1 MSAPRESGWKRVKI
15 MARYLAENPKLVW
28 TFDGEYSGKDLLEVS
43 TDSDWAGDK
52 RTRKSTSGGVA
63 SFSGQAVKS
72 WSSTQGTIA
81 TSSGEAEYYALVKG
95 AAEGLAIQA
104 LGKDLGIEMDL
115 KLWVDSTA
123 ADSIVSRIGLGR
135 VRHMEVKYLW
145 AQEAHQNGRFKVGKV
160 AGEKNPAD
168 VLTKP
173 KSATDMNNKLATVG
187 AEIIKRRLLDKF
199 HVAKGGRWADEECFG
214 GTSD

>member
-1 MSAPRESGWKRVKI
+1 MKH
-15 MARYLAENPKLVW
+15 
-28 TFDGEYSGKDLLEVS
+28 
-43 TDSDWAGDK
+43 
-52 RTRKSTSGGVA
+52 
-63 SFSGQAVKS
+63 

-104 LGKDLGIEMDL
+104 LGKDLGIEMTL

-160 AGEKNPAD
+160 AGERNPAD

-173 KSATDMNNKLATVG
+173 KSTLDMNNKLAVVG
-187 AEIIKRRLLDKF
+187 AEIVKRKTLVKL
-199 HVAKGGRWADEECFG
+199 HVKAGGRWADEEFVDE
-214 GTSD
+214 TSDLV